1 MVKKNKI
8 ELYDTDILIVYRETD
23 DIYKYIAEDVE
34 TRFGTSNYKLDRL
47 LPKAKNRKVIGL
59 MKDK

>member
-34 TRFGTSNYKLDRL
+34 TRLDTSNYKLDRL